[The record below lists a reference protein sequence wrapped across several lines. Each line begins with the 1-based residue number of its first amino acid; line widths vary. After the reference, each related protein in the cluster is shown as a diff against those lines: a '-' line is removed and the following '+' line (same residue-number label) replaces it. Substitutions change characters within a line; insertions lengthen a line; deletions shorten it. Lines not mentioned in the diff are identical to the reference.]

1 MLRQLGPLAI
11 ITFTPLTIIIPVAE
25 ATSGIYPTLNRSQQQ
40 ARPLV
45 RPAVDRVASLP
56 GSTRTARQDRPA
68 NVAHRGASANAPEN
82 TLAAF
87 RAAAARG
94 ADLFEL
100 DVQLTKDGKP
110 VIIHD
115 TTLARTTN
123 VEKVFP
129 SKKPWRVRD
138 FTLAQIRRLDAG
150 SWYSPTYKGQRV
162 PTLGGTL
169 RAMNGSGMD
178 LLMEV
183 KSPSLYPGI
192 DKKIVAELRANPGW
206 LGSDRVIVQSFD
218 WSFVRDFHRSRPNI
232 PTGLLG
238 TPSKNGLA
246 AVSKYADYVNPSYRD
261 VTSGYVT
268 NVHRHGMK
276 LFAWTVNDP
285 ATMRR
290 IINTGA
296 DGIITNKPGTL
307 QRVKS

>member
-11 ITFTPLTIIIPVAE
+11 ATFTPLIIVIPIAE
-25 ATSGIYPTLNRSQQQ
+25 ATSDISPTLNRPSRSAQ
-40 ARPLV
+40 APAGLGG
-45 RPAVDRVASLP
+45 PAVDRAVSLRAAP
-56 GSTRTARQDRPA
+56 QDRPA
-68 NVAHRGASANAPEN
+68 NVAHRGASASAPEN

-87 RAAAARG
+87 RAAAAQG

-115 TTLARTTN
+115 TTLSRTTN

-138 FTLAQIRRLDAG
+138 LTLAQIRKLDAG
-150 SWYSPTYKGQRV
+150 SWFGSKYKGQRV

-169 RAMNGSGMD
+169 RAMNGSGLDM
-178 LLMEV
+178 LMEV

-192 DKKIVAELRANPGW
+192 DKKITAELRANPGW
-206 LGSDRVIVQSFD
+206 LGSDRIIVQSFD

-261 VTSGYVT
+261 VTSGYVD
-268 NVHRHGMK
+268 NVHRRGMK
-276 LFAWTVNDP
+276 IFAWTVNDP

-296 DGIITNKPGTL
+296 DGIITNKPATL
-307 QRVKS
+307 RKVES